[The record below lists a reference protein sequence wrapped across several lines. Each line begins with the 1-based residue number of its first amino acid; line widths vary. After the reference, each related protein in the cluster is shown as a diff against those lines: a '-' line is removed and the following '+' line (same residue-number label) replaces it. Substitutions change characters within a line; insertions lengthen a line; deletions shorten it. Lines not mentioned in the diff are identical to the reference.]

1 MTASSV
7 KCSAG
12 LISGKS
18 INNIH
23 YFYGIPYAEPLTK
36 KTQWNA
42 PIPLKKEISFQAST
56 KGFSS
61 PQTVYSKSFFHDTSL
76 PKESIDCL
84 SLNIA
89 SKNLNANMPVMIW
102 IHGGA
107 YITGSANS
115 AVYSLES
122 IPTHDVVL
130 VTINYRLGPFGFLKL
145 DEVTSGD
152 ISSSGNEGLMD
163 QKLAIEW
170 VKKNIREFGGNP
182 DNITLFGESAGAW
195 SVALQSSVSPDGS
208 LFSKAICQSGGMNAY
223 FKKDRANEWGELFIK
238 TARDAGIKLG
248 ELSNASHQQIIELA
262 KKMRHTMIADG
273 KWLAP
278 EVGFAPVADGK
289 FLPEDPLVSFKD
301 SNINLIVGTTADEY
315 RLWSEFEPYYLNLT
329 EDQFLRRLRKMFQE
343 KFIPNIQE
351 LYLDKSLGRQK
362 YKHALSNIMTDWTF
376 GIHAMDMLESH
387 QNQSYAYQFNVP
399 SPLLD
404 GRLGAYHSSELP
416 YLFGSCTKEFSD
428 WCSKDAEEISDF
440 LQVSWTQ
447 FAKTGSPTSHLLDW
461 PSYETTNL
469 IAQIN
474 SNFEL
479 KPYNNVKKIRLI
491 NEAKIIY

>member
-278 EVGFAPVADGK
+278 EVGFAPVADGR
-289 FLPEDPLVSFKD
+289 FLPEDPMVNFKD
-301 SNINLIVGTTADEY
+301 SKIHLLIGTTADEY

-329 EDQFLRRLRKMFQE
+329 EDKFLKRLRKMFQE

-351 LYLDKSLGRQK
+351 LYLDESLGQQK

-376 GIHAMDMLESH
+376 GIHAMDLLESH
-387 QNQSYAYQFNVP
+387 QSQSYAYQFNVP

-416 YLFGSCTKEFSD
+416 YLFGSCATEFSD

-447 FAKTGSPTSHLLDW
+447 FAKTGSPASHLLDW
-461 PSYETTNL
+461 PSYEATNL
-469 IAQIN
+469 VAQIN
-474 SNFEL
+474 SKFEL
-479 KPYNNVKKIRLI
+479 KSYNNVKKLRLI